1 MPKGKP
7 LTDEERKEI
16 YEARMLGETRAEIA
30 RAYGISAD
38 SVTQIV
44 RRYKEKENIVAHRET
59 IVAGNKKTGR
69 LVSLGDVRRYDGTCV
84 VAGKAHSKSFTA
96 DSIAE
101 ATEMWRS
108 WCDELRGSKAEAP
121 KPTPQPTP
129 KPVSKPAPKPAV
141 QKPVKEEPKVN
152 ETSQKQG
159 TSVYVI
165 WTKGEQPR
173 LFGAYISM
181 EAALAEVDRLND
193 VASFLVSE
201 RVFDVEELALRA

>member
-1 MPKGKP
+1 MPKGKS
-7 LTDEERKEI
+7 LTDEERREI
-16 YEARMLGETRAEIA
+16 YEARMLGESREEIA
-30 RAYGISAD
+30 RAYGIATA
-38 SVTQIV
+38 SVTAIV

-69 LVSLGDVRRYDGTCV
+69 LVSLGDFRRYDGTCV

-101 ATEMWRS
+101 ATEMWRN

-121 KPTPQPTP
+121 KPTPQ
-129 KPVSKPAPKPAV
+129 PAPKPAV

-152 ETSQKQG
+152 ETIQKQG
-159 TSVYVI
+159 NSVYVI

-201 RVFDVEELALRA
+201 RVFDVEELALKA